1 MGHHFV
7 GVYFHVN
14 PPFSDEP
21 KDPIW
26 RSPCPRRATRSS
38 KSQKAKANFATPVLW
53 RCRLILIRDV
63 MMIDH
68 RFLGKKLFQT
78 YPDVLFCGCTS
89 VRQCWGTYGAHLGL
103 VGNVLN
109 IINTTQGVATKVS
122 DFSFH
127 GVNPRQI
134 WICQDLA
141 SSQGIQRL
149 ASLPIALGSR
159 IRGSG
164 KPTVGSTG
172 RVCYI
177 QSSNL
182 SPTWK
187 HHHRNPK
194 KNTCWKKLE
203 QTLNHFIPSPFFWP

>member
-14 PPFSDEP
+14 PPFSP
-21 KDPIW
+21 KDPIFDVH
-26 RSPCPRRATRSS
+26 RVHVVRPGHQRARRQRQTLQR
-38 KSQKAKANFATPVLW
+38 Q
-53 RCRLILIRDV
+53 

-68 RFLGKKLFQT
+68 RFFWGKKLFQT

-141 SSQGIQRL
+141 SLQGIQRL

-159 IRGSG
+159 NQGIREAGSG
-164 KPTVGSTG
+164 IHWACLLHPV
-172 RVCYI
+172 
-177 QSSNL
+177 QQ
-182 SPTWK
+182 P
-187 HHHRNPK
+187 
-194 KNTCWKKLE
+194 
-203 QTLNHFIPSPFFWP
+203 